1 MNAPPAFEAFL
12 LFEGEKKWVTMLL
25 FAAIFANAVGE
36 IRS

>member
-1 MNAPPAFEAFL
+1 
-12 LFEGEKKWVTMLL
+12 MLL